1 MKNHTAVTMSLAAAT
16 LFVLAGTT
24 FGQDAS
30 KKEPTPAKAE
40 PAAEPANKP
49 TPALAT
55 DVPFTVEVVASGLR
69 VPWDIAFAP
78 DGRMFVT
85 ERPGRV
91 RVIVDGK
98 LLDQPALT
106 LDNIWKQPAENGL
119 MSVCLHPD
127 FAKNHFV
134 YLSYGQT
141 SPEKDIRVVRYTE
154 SANTL
159 SEPKLIVSGI
169 PAGSN
174 HAGCRVRFGP
184 DGKLYITAGE
194 SFKGE
199 LAQDLT
205 SLGGKIL
212 RLDDDGTIPAD
223 NPFRTEEGK
232 EKGWRAEIWTY
243 GNRNPQGL
251 CWNDKGELVEAEHGP
266 SGEAGSGGDE
276 INIIEKGK
284 NYGWKEIH
292 HDMTRDGMVSPIR
305 QFTPAI
311 APTAITF
318 YNADAFPAWKGTY
331 FIAALGGLRK
341 DPESGLYHLEIKDQK
356 VVKEERFLSDIGR
369 VRFVT
374 TGPDGFL
381 YVTTSNR
388 DGRLIGRKVAETDD
402 QILRLVPKKK

>member
-1 MKNHTAVTMSLAAAT
+1 
-16 LFVLAGTT
+16 
-24 FGQDAS
+24 
-30 KKEPTPAKAE
+30 
-40 PAAEPANKP
+40 
-49 TPALAT
+49 
-55 DVPFTVEVVASGLR
+55 VEVVASGLR